1 MVEEL
6 LEKAKKTAEV
16 AEVLYHE
23 STELPISFEA
33 NRMKSINARESSGMA
48 LRIIKNG
55 RIGLGYSTKLS
66 EPGRSGRAG
75 GERS

>member
-23 STELPISFEA
+23 STELPYLI
-33 NRMKSINARESSGMA
+33 
-48 LRIIKNG
+48 
-55 RIGLGYSTKLS
+55 
-66 EPGRSGRAG
+66 
-75 GERS
+75 